1 MHRNTRTACFPLSAA
16 ALLLA
21 LAANLAAIPGAAAA
35 DLFVSSGNT
44 NSILRYDGTSGAP
57 LGAFVSAGSGGL
69 DSPQGLTFGP
79 DGNLY
84 VSSRDSSGVLRYD
97 GRTGGFKGAF
107 VPSGSGGLNLP
118 HGLTFGADGN
128 LYVSSLN
135 SNQILR
141 YSGIWGGPI
150 DAFVPAG

>member
-79 DGNLY
+79 DGSLY
-84 VSSRDSSGVLRYD
+84 VSSSGNDSILRYD
-97 GRTGGFKGAF
+97 GATGAF
-107 VPSGSGGLNLP
+107 QSVFVASGSGGLDP
-118 HGLTFGADGN
+118 
-128 LYVSSLN
+128 
-135 SNQILR
+135 
-141 YSGIWGGPI
+141 
-150 DAFVPAG
+150 